1 MDRSCAVIL
10 GMHRSGT
17 SALAGVLQQLCVDF
31 GDDLIGATPANPKG
45 HFELTAAVQMNDH
58 LLRRVFGARWKT
70 PFRLPGNWRDLVDVD
85 VVAFEHRLRL
95 PNGRVC
101 GLKDPRMCRLVPIW
115 QHLLSRRGFKPRFIL
130 ALRRPEEVAAS
141 LQVRDGLSR
150 EAGRA
155 LWLEH
160 ICAAERDT
168 RGAERL
174 FVTYESL
181 LSDAPSVACRLAK
194 FLALPNPDE
203 GQIRDLSLFL
213 DRDLQH
219 HSLNPPQMIEALD
232 TADFL
237 YSLGMDGR
245 EAEFSAVVDSV
256 QQLERI

>member
-1 MDRSCAVIL
+1 MDRDCVVIL

-17 SALAGVLQQLCVDF
+17 SALAGVLQQLGVDF

-70 PFRLPGNWRDLVDVD
+70 PFHLPDNWRNLVDVD

-95 PNGRVC
+95 PPGRIC

-115 QHLLSRRGFKPRFIL
+115 HYLLSHCGLKPRFIL

-141 LQVRDGLSR
+141 LHARDGLSR

-168 RGAERL
+168 RGADRI
-174 FVTYESL
+174 FVTYENL
-181 LSDAPSVACRLAK
+181 LSDTSSVTRRLAE
-194 FLALPNPDE
+194 FLTLPIPDTE
-203 GQIRDLSLFL
+203 QLRNLSLFL
-213 DRDLQH
+213 DRDLRH
-219 HSLNPPQMIEALD
+219 HSLSAPQMIEVLD

-237 YSLGMDGR
+237 YSLGVDGR
-245 EAEFSAVVDSV
+245 EAEFSAVVDGA
-256 QQLERI
+256 LELGRI

>member
-1 MDRSCAVIL
+1 MDRDCAVIL

-17 SALAGVLQQLCVDF
+17 SALAGVLQQLGVDF

-70 PFRLPGNWRDLVDVD
+70 PFRLPDNWGDLVDVD
-85 VVAFEHRLRL
+85 VLAFEHRLRL
-95 PNGRVC
+95 PTGHPC
-101 GLKDPRMCRLVPIW
+101 GLKDPRMCRLVPVW
-115 QHLLSRRGFKPRFIL
+115 RRLLNRRALKPRFVL

-141 LQVRDGLSR
+141 LHARDGLSR

-168 RGAERL
+168 RGAERV

-181 LSDAPSVACRLAK
+181 LSDTSSVAHRLAE
-194 FLALPNPDE
+194 FLALPSPDDE
-203 GQIRDLSLFL
+203 QLRNLSQFL
-213 DRDLQH
+213 DRDLRH
-219 HSLNPPQMIEALD
+219 HSLSPPQMIEALD

-237 YSLGMDGR
+237 YNLGMDGR

-256 QQLERI
+256 QELEKI